1 MTAQQLESTDRFLRP
16 PDVERTLRNY
26 RRIQVQRLF
35 ALARSAAILL
45 AVLIGIA
52 AIYRHT
58 QSDSR
63 FAVRHVEIVGAVH
76 TPRAELQTLIRR
88 YIGMNLFR
96 LDIARVNADLGALA
110 WIKTIEIEKKL
121 PDTLR
126 IRVTE
131 RAPAAL
137 VERDGSIRYVDA
149 DGIEFAELSPEVGD
163 ADLPLITNAR
173 GADLARCVALIREL
187 RARDA
192 QIYARVSEVRPLPP
206 RGFALFDRQLGAFV
220 YANEEDVF
228 SKWRALAAVARV
240 EHFGPGEIAYADIRF
255 ADRLVVKP
263 MHETPLP
270 EVSRPQFIPSQI
282 TN

>member
-26 RRIQVQRLF
+26 RRIQMQRLF
-35 ALARSAAILL
+35 ALGRSAAILV
-45 AVLIGIA
+45 AILIGIA
-52 AIYRHT
+52 ALYRHT
-58 QSDSR
+58 QSDGR

-76 TPRAELQTLIRR
+76 TPHAALQTLVRR

-96 LDIARVNADLGALA
+96 LDIARVHADLGALA

-137 VERDGSIRYVDA
+137 IERDGSIRYVDA
-149 DGIEFAELSPEVGD
+149 EGVEFAELSPEVGD
-163 ADLPLITNAR
+163 ADLPLITNAS
-173 GADLARCVALIREL
+173 GSDVLRCVVLIREL
-187 RARDA
+187 RARDP
-192 QIYARVSEVRPLPP
+192 QVYARVSEVRPLPP
-206 RGFALFDRQLGAFV
+206 RAFALFDRQLGAFV

-228 SKWRALAAVARV
+228 SKWRALAAVARA
-240 EHFGPGEIAYADIRF
+240 EHFGRGEIAYTDIRF

-263 MHETPLP
+263 LHEIPLP
-270 EVSRPQFIPSQI
+270 EMSRPQFIPSQI

>member
-26 RRIQVQRLF
+26 RRIQIQRLF
-35 ALARSAAILL
+35 GLGRSAAILV
-45 AVLIGIA
+45 AVLIA
-52 AIYRHT
+52 SVALYRHT

-63 FAVRHVEIVGAVH
+63 FAVRHVEITGVVH
-76 TPRAELQTLIRR
+76 TPRAELQTLTRR
-88 YIGMNLFR
+88 YLGMNLFR
-96 LDIARVNADLGALA
+96 LDIARVRADLGALT

-131 RAPAAL
+131 RAAVAL
-137 VERDGSIRYVDA
+137 VERDGLIRYVDA
-149 DGIEFAELSPEVGD
+149 EGVEFAEISPEVGD
-163 ADLPLITNAR
+163 ADLALITNAS

-187 RARDA
+187 RARDP
-192 QIYARVSEVRPLPP
+192 QIYRRISEVRPMPP

-228 SKWRALAAVARV
+228 SKWRTLAAVARA
-240 EHFGPGEIAYADIRF
+240 EHFSRGEIAYADIRF
-255 ADRLVVKP
+255 SDRLVVKP
-263 MHETPLP
+263 LHETPLP
-270 EVSRPQFIPSQI
+270 EVSRPQFVPSQI